1 VNGSGE
7 IAFDAS
13 DVLASL
19 GQALIV
25 TDLQGTVVGWNK
37 AAEELYGWTAEEAI
51 GQPVSGLSVPD
62 MAQDVADDIMEA
74 LRQGV
79 PWSGGF
85 PVRRKDGSLFTAL
98 VTDSGVYHEGELVG
112 IVGLST
118 NLGSA
123 LEPLLERSTDAALV
137 IRSDA
142 VIVFASSAVEQLFGW
157 QHEEIIGRSV
167 VPLLHPDDL
176 ASLSEVLER
185 VAATPGAHPPV
196 ELRVRCDGDWRWAE
210 ATLTNFLDDPVV
222 RGMVCNLRLSPSREA
237 REEAETRAAQL
248 QTALDSRVLIEQAKG
263 FLSAS
268 FGLDPDAA
276 FQRLRSE
283 ARSSHRTIHDVAR
296 EVVAGKQLSGIRDGS

>member
-1 VNGSGE
+1 VGIERES
-7 IAFDAS
+7 AFDAA

-25 TDLQGTVVGWNK
+25 TDLDGTVVMWNK
-37 AAEELYGWTAEEAI
+37 TAEALYGWTAEEAI
-51 GQPVSGLSVPD
+51 GLPISSLSVPD
-62 MAQDVADDIMEA
+62 MAQDVADDVMEA
-74 LRQGV
+74 LRQGI

-85 PVRRKDGSLFTAL
+85 PVRRKDGSMFTAL
-98 VTDSGVYHEGELVG
+98 VTDSGVYRDGEMVG
-112 IVGLST
+112 IVGVST

-142 VIVFASSAVEQLFGW
+142 VIVFASKAVEQLFGW
-157 QHEEIIGRSV
+157 RVDEIIGTSV

-176 ASLSEVLER
+176 GALSEVLDR

-196 ELRVRCDGDWRWAE
+196 DLRVRYGETWAWAE
-210 ATLTNFLDDPVV
+210 AALTNFLDDPVV
-222 RGMVCNLRLSPSREA
+222 RGMVCNLRLSPGREA

-296 EVVAGKQLSGIRDGS
+296 EVMAGKELSDI